1 MIVSAK
7 SVAILFVSSPS
18 RIN

>member
-18 RIN
+18 RLN